1 MRDSVVQTAFEKISF
16 EPHTSLCKQLSDKS
30 KQRRK
35 Q

>member
-1 MRDSVVQTAFEKISF
+1 MRDSVAQTAFEKISF
-16 EPHTSLCKQLSDKS
+16 KPRTSLCKQLSDKS